1 MWRKLDALE
10 IYLGGNAFVIQFSM
24 KVFTFL
30 PTVWFLFHCYQ
41 VSLWITCILYLSSLF
56 LFLSS
61 LPSVESKMSAWD
73 ANPLPPEICIRIMW
87 KELLLLN
94 PFQLGDADS
103 CSHKAKVMQ
112 FDPSYWYD
120 VLARVFGIVFSVL
133 LQRSLLFHHQVMLV
147 WASHNILKR
156 WKLSPD

>member
-1 MWRKLDALE
+1 MWRKLDAFE

-24 KVFTFL
+24 KVLTFL
-30 PTVWFLFHCYQ
+30 PTVWFSFHCYQ
-41 VSLWITCILYLSSLF
+41 VSLWITSILYLSSPF

-87 KELLLLN
+87 KELLILN
-94 PFQLGDADS
+94 PFQLGGADS

-112 FDPSYWYD
+112 VDPSYWYD
-120 VLARVFGIVFSVL
+120 VLTRLWNCIQCVIAEIFKMNFSSSGHVGL
-133 LQRSLLFHHQVMLV
+133 GFS
-147 WASHNILKR
+147 
-156 WKLSPD
+156 